1 MGEPNRS
8 LKRSTAPIV
17 KLTTPV
23 KKAHVV
29 GMKVMCACSDM
40 KERQVL
46 MDEKLT
52 KAVLG
57 FIAHRQGG
65 TLQLSEGTPLRFEI
79 QHQPSAPI
87 SGEKVGDVV
96 ILCLTCNHNVTVC
109 QCPPCQYNMADGKAC
124 GLKPHQHSEVHR
136 LHKYYNGQT

>member
-1 MGEPNRS
+1 MTTPNRS

-23 KKAHVV
+23 KRLHVV

-46 MDEKLT
+46 MDEKLS

-57 FIAHRQGG
+57 FITHRQGG

-79 QHQPSAPI
+79 QHQPPAPVSEEKGDEII
-87 SGEKVGDVV
+87 S
-96 ILCLTCNHNVTVC
+96 
-109 QCPPCQYNMADGKAC
+109 PPCSFIKGDGVTC
-124 GLKPHQHSEVHR
+124 GLQPHEHTNPQLHSYHP
-136 LHKYYNGQT
+136 